1 MPTGALIPDGMVQRL
16 RAAGCVFAEAEAR
29 LLAEAA
35 GTAEELEA
43 MLERR
48 ISGLPLEPI
57 LGWVEFCGRRLA
69 VGPGVFIPRRRTEFL
84 ARQAIAFAAER
95 PAVASDRP
103 PAASGRT
110 PAASGRTTAA
120 AVVVELCCGVAAVAA
135 TVAAELAGTE
145 LYAADID
152 PVATVYARRNL
163 GPAGSV
169 FEGDLY
175 AALPRHLRGR
185 VRVLAANAPYVPTAE
200 IALMPPEARLH
211 EAMAA
216 LDGGAD
222 GLDVQRRIAA
232 EAPGWL
238 APGGCLLVETG
249 KRQSPVTAAIFAES
263 GLTPRILSSSALDA
277 TVVVGLL

>member
-35 GTAEELEA
+35 GTAGELEA
-43 MLERR
+43 MLEQR

-95 PAVASDRP
+95 PA
-103 PAASGRT
+103 AASGRT
-110 PAASGRTTAA
+110 PVASGRAAAA

-135 TVAAELAGTE
+135 TVAAELVGTE